1 MNRIL
6 EMLKLQQQL
15 NDETNGLNWENGITK
30 NGKIIDWRRC
40 IYLEAGELIESYPW
54 KHWKDINAKPDYEN
68 IKIELVDIWHFIM
81 SETLRVYKTENLGSI
96 EDIAYMIVNL
106 SQFNEFESDNIII
119 DDLDIYREMALVED
133 MIRVLFCQNSINE
146 LINSFLIT
154 SSSLNLKLSELYRL
168 YIGKNILNR
177 FRQDNGYK
185 YGAYIKV
192 WNGKEDNTIMQNI
205 LDKNGNITPDE
216 LYNKLKELYRKG

>member
-15 NDETNGLNWENGITK
+15 NDETNGLNWENGVTK
-30 NGKIIDWRRC
+30 NGKIIDWKRC

-68 IKIELVDIWHFIM
+68 IKIELVDIWHFVM
-81 SETLRVYKTENLGSI
+81 SEALRIYKTNNLGSI

-106 SQFNEFESDNIII
+106 SQFNNFNSDNKK
-119 DDLDIYREMALVED
+119 DNLDIYQEMTLVEE
-133 MIRVLFCQNSINE
+133 MIGVLFCKDSIHE

-185 YGAYIKV
+185 DGTYIKI
-192 WNGKEDNTIMQNI
+192 WNGEEDNAVMQKI
-205 LDKNGNITPDE
+205 LDKHSDIKPNE
-216 LYNKLKELYRKG
+216 LYNKLEKLYPKG

>member
-1 MNRIL
+1 MNKIL

-30 NGKIIDWRRC
+30 NGKIIDWKRC
-40 IYLEAGELIESYPW
+40 IYLEAGELIDSYPW

-81 SETLRVYKTENLGSI
+81 SEALRVYKTKNLGSI

-106 SQFNEFESDNIII
+106 SQFNNFNSDDIKDN
-119 DDLDIYREMALVED
+119 LDIYQEMALVEE
-133 MIRVLFCQNSINE
+133 MIAVLFCKDSIHE
-146 LINSFLIT
+146 LIKSFLIT

-185 YGAYIKV
+185 DGTYIKI
-192 WNGKEDNTIMQNI
+192 WNGEEDNAIMQNI
-205 LDKNGNITPDE
+205 LDRHSDIKPNE
-216 LYNKLKELYRKG
+216 LYNKLEKLYPKG

>member
-1 MNRIL
+1 MNKIL

-30 NGKIIDWRRC
+30 NGKIIDWKRC
-40 IYLEAGELIESYPW
+40 IYLEAGELIDSYPW

-81 SETLRVYKTENLGSI
+81 SEALRVYKTKNLGSI

-106 SQFNEFESDNIII
+106 SQFNNFNSDDIKDN
-119 DDLDIYREMALVED
+119 LDIYQEMALVEE
-133 MIRVLFCQNSINE
+133 MIGVLFCKNSIHE
-146 LINSFLIT
+146 LIGSFLLT

-185 YGAYIKV
+185 DGTYIKI
-192 WNGKEDNTIMQNI
+192 WNGEEDNAIMQNI
-205 LDKNGNITPDE
+205 LDKHSDIKPNE
-216 LYNKLKELYRKG
+216 LYNKLEKLYPKG